1 MAASSGLTLRPTFR
15 LTLTIIT
22 LIVAQRVD
30 AQQLPECSLAKT
42 NKRCAIVID
51 RSNPVA
57 PPTIQM
63 YSGESVT
70 VVVRDPKY
78 FERYFLDYQSG
89 TATLKPD
96 VASSIIQGL
105 LPSLQKA
112 GEIKASVP
120 TLFPPPPV
128 DVCAN
133 IVNGPIPTPGQQVTD
148 MVDVATVCVGQLA
161 EKAIDIYQKLE
172 PFVAPDSLVPIGTT
186 RLNKPCRLQNCITA
200 FMESELSFSGKI
212 TAFTKDKRLNTATN
226 ATYDADM
233 RGLAQLTAMQKSTDA
248 IYTDLQGYSQRLSD
262 LPAPADFAKWG
273 FQNCNAFVNFPNPG
287 APPPPCIAIQSRAD
301 VAGIYRDMVTRSV
314 TYALNTFNLVLNAQ
328 EAAPDS
334 GKKKLLATITV
345 NFAERPGEPL
355 WSALR
360 WEASAGVFFSA
371 LPIRSFSAAPVFTS
385 GVITDNKVSQNLL
398 YPTVEPFA
406 AGNLRLTNDFRW
418 SRWKSNLYW
427 TGAVGINPNTV
438 SADFAT
444 GLSLSWRALMVSAL
458 CHFGHDVRLT
468 QGLTVGQ
475 SLGAGFSGNLSTET
489 YWKAS
494 FALGLSV
501 RVPALTGR

>member
-1 MAASSGLTLRPTFR
+1 MLASVRFAAKCGFLFFLGLIAVF
-15 LTLTIIT
+15 
-22 LIVAQRVD
+22 VESAA
-30 AQQLPECSLAKT
+30 AQQLAECSLAKT
-42 NKRCAIVID
+42 NKSCAIVID
-51 RSNPVA
+51 RGNPIA

-96 VASSIIQGL
+96 VASSIVQGL

-112 GEIKASVP
+112 GEIKAFALNLGTP
-120 TLFPPPPV
+120 TNPV

-133 IVNGPIPTPGQQVTD
+133 IASGPTPTPGQVDD
-148 MVDVATVCVGQLA
+148 MVQVATVCVGQLA
-161 EKAIDIYQKLE
+161 EKALDIYQKLE
-172 PFVAPDSLVPIGTT
+172 PLVAPDSLIPTGTA
-186 RLNKPCRLQNCITA
+186 RLNKPCQLNDCITSFLQSEIA
-200 FMESELSFSGKI
+200 FSAKVTI
-212 TAFTKDKRLNTATN
+212 FTKDATLNTATN
-226 ATYDADM
+226 GTYATDM

-248 IYTDLQGYSQRLSD
+248 IYSDLQGYSQRLAD
-262 LPAPADFAKWG
+262 LPGQADLAKWG
-273 FQNCNAFVNFPNPG
+273 FQNCTSLVKMATAV
-287 APPPPCIAIQSRAD
+287 PPPQCLAIKSRAD
-301 VAGIYRDMVTRSV
+301 TSGIYHDMVTRSV
-314 TYALNTFNLVLNAQ
+314 TYALNTFNLVSNSQ
-328 EAAPDS
+328 EAAPDPS
-334 GKKKLLATITV
+334 KKKSLATIVV
-345 NFAERPGEPL
+345 NFAERPSDPL

-360 WEASAGVFFSA
+360 WEASAGVFFSS
-371 LPIRSFSAAPVFTS
+371 LPIRSFSAAPVFTN
-385 GVITDNKVSQNLL
+385 GVITDKKVSQNLL
-398 YPTVEPFA
+398 YPTVVPFA
-406 AGNLRLTNDFRW
+406 AGNLRLTNDLRW

-427 TGAVGINPNTV
+427 TGAAGVNPNTV

-475 SLGAGFSGNLSTET
+475 SLGPGFGGSLSTET
-489 YWKAS
+489 YWTKS

-501 RVPALTGR
+501 RVPSLTGR